1 MVVALAVGD
10 TVQMRKKHPCG
21 SELFTVLRVGSDVR
35 IRCLGCQRDL
45 TLERVKLE
53 KTIRKVIPGGKGDVY
68 EAGACGKAVVGG

>member
-53 KTIRKVIPGGKGDVY
+53 KAIRKVIPGGKGDVL

>member
-10 TVQMRKKHPCG
+10 TVQKHPCG

-53 KTIRKVIPGGKGDVY
+53 KTIRKVIPGGKGDV
-68 EAGACGKAVVGG
+68 

>member
-1 MVVALAVGD
+1 MAVGV

-53 KTIRKVIPGGKGDVY
+53 KAIRKVIPGGKGDV
-68 EAGACGKAVVGG
+68 

>member
-1 MVVALAVGD
+1 MSVALAVGD

-53 KTIRKVIPGGKGDVY
+53 KSIRKVIPGGKGDV
-68 EAGACGKAVVGG
+68 

>member
-21 SELFTVLRVGSDVR
+21 SELFTVLRVCSDVR

-53 KTIRKVIPGGKGDVY
+53 KAIRKVIAGGKGDV
-68 EAGACGKAVVGG
+68 

>member
-1 MVVALAVGD
+1 
-10 TVQMRKKHPCG
+10 MRKKHPCG

-53 KTIRKVIPGGKGDVY
+53 KAIRKVIAGGKGDV
-68 EAGACGKAVVGG
+68 

>member
-10 TVQMRKKHPCG
+10 TVEMRKKHPCG

-53 KTIRKVIPGGKGDVY
+53 KTIRKVIPGGQGDV
-68 EAGACGKAVVGG
+68 

>member
-53 KTIRKVIPGGKGDVY
+53 KAIRKVIPGGKGDV
-68 EAGACGKAVVGG
+68 

>member
-35 IRCLGCQRDL
+35 IRCLGCHRDL

-53 KTIRKVIPGGKGDVY
+53 KAIRKVIAGGKGDV
-68 EAGACGKAVVGG
+68 

>member
-45 TLERVKLE
+45 TRERVKLE
-53 KTIRKVIPGGKGDVY
+53 KAIRKVIPGGKGDV
-68 EAGACGKAVVGG
+68 